1 MAARISA
8 DAIALAAA
16 SSEMASLPE
25 ALVVVEEDEEEEGGT
40 TVEGCAGF
48 EEASED
54 GAEVAEE

>member
-40 TVEGCAGF
+40 TVEGTGF